1 VRLSNSAKVL
11 AIVLAVYAVFDVLL
25 TPVGQLETR
34 PVADVKVLGFVTLGL
49 LFVGLA
55 LAVVS
60 LILLFRGSPRAAM
73 VAVAAGVLYF
83 PAAIAD
89 QTGLFSSLSPPTAIA
104 RLELAQSVVALV
116 AVGLALWMLRR
127 RPLSRSER

>member
-1 VRLSNSAKVL
+1 M
-11 AIVLAVYAVFDVLL
+11 LAVYVVFDILL

-55 LAVVS
+55 LAVIS
-60 LILLFRGSPRAAM
+60 LVLLFRSSPRAAM
-73 VAVAAGVLYF
+73 VAVAAGVLFF

-89 QTGLFSSLSPPTAIA
+89 QTGLFSSLQPPTGIA
-104 RLELAQSVVALV
+104 RLELAQAVVALI
-116 AVGLALWMLRR
+116 AVGLALWMLRG
-127 RPLSRSER
+127 RPPSQSER